1 MPGATRPT
9 TMISTA
15 EMRAERIVTHSPQ
28 LFEKLSVKGLASRT
42 RPANAIITPK
52 TAPFVGALPKTTQTR
67 SGVIGT

>member
-1 MPGATRPT
+1 
-9 TMISTA
+9 
-15 EMRAERIVTHSPQ
+15 MRAERIVTHSPQ

-52 TAPFVGALPKTTQTR
+52 TAPLVGALPKTTQTR